1 MMTGTDTSSL
11 LHHILT
17 HTSTDIEN
25 VIYGTPIGK
34 SDHIISKFDYESNED
49 RIDQMWQNLK
59 GKYNQRYYT
68 EFKLYGNIWKWN

>member
-17 HTSTDIEN
+17 HTSIDIEN

-49 RIDQMWQNLK
+49 RIDQM
-59 GKYNQRYYT
+59 
-68 EFKLYGNIWKWN
+68 